1 MSAEK
6 ISVDGECP
14 GTLCY
19 LEENLAK
26 KAEKNVQ
33 RGRKKTRR
41 A

>member
-26 KAEKNVQ
+26 KAEKECPERQEEN
-33 RGRKKTRR
+33 
-41 A
+41 